1 MNSKPILATSQ
12 FCGPCKL
19 LKSQLDPN
27 SYEVRD
33 MMEDRDFFVENG
45 IRSVPML
52 IIGSVKITGTD
63 QILGYFRE
71 NP

>member
-1 MNSKPILATSQ
+1 MKPILATSQ

-19 LKSQLDPN
+19 LKDRLDPN

-33 MMEDRDFFVENG
+33 MEENRDFFVENG
-45 IRSVPML
+45 IRAVPML
-52 IIGSVKITGTD
+52 VIGSVKITGMD
-63 QILGYFRE
+63 KIIAYFDE